1 MSTTKQRNELEEH
14 IMADRPDI
22 NPWVLKV
29 LLDMYCAEGG
39 KDVLQAL
46 VKDDMKMKRK
56 GKAPVRPSIPSVMD
70 GVSVSAWDDT
80 WEARSREIADKV
92 GARVLTEEEAAK
104 LREKTLTSV

>member
-1 MSTTKQRNELEEH
+1 MSTTKQRNELEEN

-22 NPWVLKV
+22 NPWILKN
-29 LLDMYCAEGG
+29 LLDLYCAEGG
-39 KDVLQAL
+39 KDVLQVL
-46 VKDDMKMKRK
+46 VKDDMKMRRK
-56 GKAPVRPSIPSVMD
+56 GKAPVKPSIPSVMD
-70 GVSVSAWDDT
+70 GVTVSAWDDT